1 MAEEVDCRD
10 IWNSIEQDTK
20 ALLSMNLIDELR
32 NDLTKSINDKV
43 DFIHK
48 DIDRLGEEFIERVLN
63 VFQKST
69 ENEEVQ
75 KEEDNKKKKK
85 VKSKEEKL
93 AEKRLEEIN
102 MISDEVEKKYRL

>member
-10 IWNSIEQDTK
+10 IWNSIEKDTEE
-20 ALLSMNLIDELR
+20 LLNMNLIEALR
-32 NDLTKSINDKV
+32 SDLTKSINDKV

-69 ENEEVQ
+69 ETDDKD
-75 KEEDNKKKKK
+75 KEE
-85 VKSKEEKL
+85 
-93 AEKRLEEIN
+93 EKR
-102 MISDEVEKKYRL
+102 RRR